1 MLHFVTYRHKFLLD
15 EIDPT
20 YEDLLKKLVINL
32 LFYILISIFTFFEC
46 FIIFVS

>member
-20 YEDLLKKLVINL
+20 YEFLLKMLEVRL
-32 LFYILISIFTFFEC
+32 LFYILISIFTFF
-46 FIIFVS
+46 